1 LRKALLVLIALP
13 LAALAVAG
21 PAFAAAVT
29 ITEANLGTAA
39 GQWTAFTRDGGSV
52 GFVNDYAAPAG
63 FGSGALQLS
72 TPLSN
77 DKANLMRVPTAAVPL
92 SALRDASY
100 FTFRSAASSG
110 LVSQAPAINVE
121 IDFNGAAVPGG
132 FSTLVFEPVYNSKQ
146 GNVVQDRWQ
155 RWTAGGGD
163 IWWSTNP
170 IGAAPNRDTFPTLDM
185 IIAANPDAIMGKFG
199 VNAGGGNP
207 GLLGAVDGLT
217 INGTTYDF
225 GPRVF
230 DKADCK
236 DGGWQ
241 TMKDGSGQ
249 AFVNQGDCVSYY
261 ASNGKTHG

>member
-1 LRKALLVLIALP
+1 MRKALLAALT
-13 LAALAVAG
+13 LAAVAVAG
-21 PAFAAAVT
+21 PAFAATTT
-29 ITEANLGTAA
+29 ITEANLGAA
-39 GQWTAFTRDGGSV
+39 PGQWTVFTRDGGAVAFGS
-52 GFVNDYAAPAG
+52 DYAAPPG

-72 TPLSN
+72 TPLDN

-100 FTFRSAASSG
+100 FTYRSVRSTG
-110 LVSQAPAINVE
+110 LATQAPAINVE
-121 IDFNGAAVPGG
+121 IDFNGASEPGG
-132 FSTLVFEPVYNSKQ
+132 FSTLVFEPVYNKTQ
-146 GNVVQDRWQ
+146 GAVVENSWQ
-155 RWTAGGGD
+155 RWTAGGDD

-170 IGAAPNRDTFPTLDM
+170 IGAAPNRDTFPTLNA
-185 IIAANPDAIMGKFG
+185 IIAANPNAIMGKFG
-199 VNAGGGNP
+199 VNAGGGNA

-217 INGTTYDF
+217 VNGTTYDF

-241 TMKDGSGQ
+241 TMKDSSGQ
-249 AFVNQGDCVSYY
+249 SFVNQGDCVSYY